1 MSQAAAV
8 VKQSK
13 VCYPDSEQ
21 AGTTHAANI
30 FEVIDRLMLT
40 TFADE
45 VDILLDIRLVFMRK
59 SSPISCIENYYK
71 LRQKLDYWQKHV
83 LEELRHALEQSI
95 QLEVNL
101 SNKRASKTASKRIT
115 ARLNLAMAADLSSYY
130 EKKMRLA
137 AIDHKE
143 ARNIDLQFCW
153 QIV

>member
-21 AGTTHAANI
+21 AGTPHATNI
-30 FEVIDRLMLT
+30 FEVLDRLMLT

-83 LEELRHALEQSI
+83 LEELRYALEQSI

-101 SNKRASKTASKRIT
+101 SNKRASKSTSKRIT
-115 ARLNLAMAADLSSYY
+115 GRLNLDMAADLSSYC
-130 EKKMRLA
+130 EKKMLLA
-137 AIDHKE
+137 AIDHQE

-153 QIV
+153 RTI